1 MRCEDQHPYMYACVS
16 ICVCM
21 CALWESPPGQFTS
34 RCVRTRGERD
44 VWRHVLPCQRER
56 ERERASERASLTNA
70 LSLSLAHTH
79 THTGT
84 DAHMCVHTHTCVCTH
99 THNPKQSII
108 GRTYVKRD
116 LFLWQKKPTKKT
128 TTVHRFLW
136 QKGPVS
142 MAKEPYWPTNLL
154 PIMGTSWSTNWCATN
169 AMTKLNLNPKPM
181 GWLN

>member
-1 MRCEDQHPYMYACVS
+1 
-16 ICVCM
+16 M

-56 ERERASERASLTNA
+56 ERERERASERASQTHS
-70 LSLSLAHTH
+70 LSLSHTRTRTQAQTH
-79 THTGT
+79 TRMHANTHAH
-84 DAHMCVHTHTCVCTH
+84 AHMCVHTHTCVCTH